1 MHFDHH
7 AGLGELGTLGRSI
20 PVHAAADNGRTGDPA
35 IGAESIASA
44 IRQRYGHAR
53 EFSIREHAALEPF
66 DTCGF
71 RVTLIPVRH
80 GDLACFGVRVEDT
93 ETNSEVAISGDTDYA
108 IDERSREVF
117 GDLDLFVAEAS
128 VPARV
133 SESVPSGRQPTLEFD
148 GEHYDE
154 AGGPRSVA
162 RGHMTREGALALAA
176 DIGAR
181 RTRLVHASHFYPIA
195 EAFREP
201 LATDGE
207 RHVL

>member
-35 IGAESIASA
+35 IGAESVASA

-93 ETNSEVAISGDTDYA
+93 ETNSAVAISGDTDYA
-108 IDERSREVF
+108 IDERSRESSATRTCSSRRHRFPHAFPSRCRAAGSRRSNSTANTTTRRV
-117 GDLDLFVAEAS
+117 VPEAS
-128 VPARV
+128 
-133 SESVPSGRQPTLEFD
+133 
-148 GEHYDE
+148 
-154 AGGPRSVA
+154 
-162 RGHMTREGALALAA
+162 RG
-176 DIGAR
+176 
-181 RTRLVHASHFYPIA
+181 
-195 EAFREP
+195 
-201 LATDGE
+201 AT
-207 RHVL
+207 